1 MATSPGATYW
11 IDPDNPTELIQPVVA
26 LADSTAI
33 IPSTAI
39 PAITDKTDK
48 RFKAMFPDYGRTYTS
63 FSGCDIIVQ
72 AFSGTKLKKFAELQ
86 TISYSVHREKFPV
99 RTLGRVNPKGFTRG
113 SRTIAGSLIFT
124 IFDRNALWDILTTN
138 RNDPPDTP
146 GHSPLIDQIPPID
159 ITITFQNEMGYM
171 AAMRI
176 YGIEIVD
183 EGQTMS
189 IDDIITENV
198 MSYIARD
205 ITVMAPSNLDS
216 TGGGE
221 WGPDGKQ
228 FKNQGIF
235 FSPMHSE
242 LATNGVFGTLREIGA
257 LEALLVDTTDPGE
270 RQVIIRKIRQLKASL
285 ADISKSRDSYNV
297 TRLNNSDPIGPYVSP
312 WTYLDLR

>member
-1 MATSPGATYW
+1 MGFLR
-11 IDPDNPTELIQPVVA
+11 DPDQPDVLLPQLDAEQVPETA
-26 LADSTAI
+26 LVPANAV
-33 IPSTAI
+33 
-39 PAITDKTDK
+39 PAISDKTDL
-48 RFKAMFPDYGRTYTS
+48 RFKAMFPDYGLGYTS

-72 AFSGTKLKKFAELQ
+72 AFSGSKLKKFAELQ

-124 IFDRNALWDILTTN
+124 IFDRNALWDILEHN

-159 ITITFQNEMGYM
+159 ITITFQNELGYM

-205 ITVMAPSNLDS
+205 ITVMHASNLDGTS
-216 TGGGE
+216 GGE
-221 WGPDGKQ
+221 WGPDGKK
-228 FKNQGIF
+228 FTNQGIF
-235 FSPMHSE
+235 FSQVPDEM
-242 LATNGVFGTLREIGA
+242 AVNGILNLMRAIGE
-257 LEALLVDTTDPGE
+257 LEAQLVNTTNPGE
-270 RQVIIRKIRQLKASL
+270 REVIIRKIRGM
-285 ADISKSRDSYNV
+285 KSELESHSRLSYEV
-297 TRLNNSDPIGPYVSP
+297 TRKNNSDPIGPYSTP